1 MLFKMENVNLIYDI
15 DKEVPTYALKNINLS
30 LDGRNFIGIMGPSG
44 SGKSSL
50 LYALAGFKIPTSG
63 KVYYNDLDYSKVSPS
78 ENENIRRREFGF
90 IFQRHFLIDYMTVMQ
105 NVLTP
110 INDDSKTSK
119 AKAFSILNSFGIA
132 HLADKKPHQ
141 LSVGQRQLTAIARAL
156 INDPKV
162 IFADE
167 PTAALDHTSAKKVIN
182 FLENYKKDT
191 MIIIVTHDHSILKN
205 ADHVINML
213 DGTIESIDKE
223 RE

>member
-1 MLFKMENVNLIYDI
+1 MKIFEEENLDLYFK
-15 DKEVPTYALKNINLS
+15 
-30 LDGRNFIGIMGPSG
+30 GI
-44 SGKSSL
+44 
-50 LYALAGFKIPTSG
+50 
-63 KVYYNDLDYSKVSPS
+63 
-78 ENENIRRREFGF
+78 
-90 IFQRHFLIDYMTVMQ
+90 FLIDYMTVMQ

>member
-1 MLFKMENVNLIYDI
+1 MENVNLIYDI
-15 DKEVPTYALKNINLS
+15 DKEVPTYALKNINLF
-30 LDGRNFIGIMGPSG
+30 LNGTNFIGIMGPSG

-50 LYALAGFKIPTSG
+50 LYALSGFKLPTSG
-63 KVYYNDLDYSKVSPS
+63 KIYYNNLDYSKILPS
-78 ENENIRRREFGF
+78 QNEGIRRKEFGF

-110 INDDSKTSK
+110 INDDSSESK
-119 AKAFSILNSFGIA
+119 EKALSILNNLGIA
-132 HLADKKPHQ
+132 NLADKKPHQ

-156 INDPKV
+156 INNPKV

-167 PTAALDHTSAKKVIN
+167 PTAALDHNTTKKVIS
-182 FLENYKKDT
+182 FLENYKKDN
-191 MIIIVTHDHSILKN
+191 MLIVVTHDYSLLQN
-205 ADHVINML
+205 ANHIINML

>member
-90 IFQRHFLIDYMTVMQ
+90 IFQRHFF
-105 NVLTP
+105 N
-110 INDDSKTSK
+110 
-119 AKAFSILNSFGIA
+119 
-132 HLADKKPHQ
+132 
-141 LSVGQRQLTAIARAL
+141 
-156 INDPKV
+156 
-162 IFADE
+162 
-167 PTAALDHTSAKKVIN
+167 
-182 FLENYKKDT
+182 
-191 MIIIVTHDHSILKN
+191 
-205 ADHVINML
+205 
-213 DGTIESIDKE
+213 
-223 RE
+223 